1 MGTAAAAGV
10 DWNRNFDSL
19 VPAVTLT
26 SALEVDFVQ
35 IFLIIIYEMGRILK
49 QVSGGVLL
57 VAVFLSITLI
67 TASDEL
73 PKELKDIDI
82 DTLKS
87 HLPEGFLPP
96 EFQNVSLPSIE
107 DIQKIVKDKCSKI
120 AGNEEAYQKAEAAS
134 QKLGECMKGLI
145 DFGDIQ
151 EEIQKAKPT
160 GDLDTVFN
168 KYCKRRAA
176 AIECVDTFSADI
188 DVCLDDEE
196 RESKRVFVN
205 LVHGLLNF
213 VCHKDGDQIA
223 LFIAEKGPE
232 CFQEQKQPLIDCF
245 NGTLR
250 GYLDESTP
258 KPSEGI
264 PKLVMGQKQCDDM
277 DNLRACFVRV
287 LEDCQESTPAN
298 LVESMF
304 KFVRRETPCANFT
317 LPAETKKGR
326 RNGADASMRTS
337 MASTAMLMLT
347 TWLLAMVAKFIVH

>member
-1 MGTAAAAGV
+1 MTGRLLSLLIVAAVA
-10 DWNRNFDSL
+10 
-19 VPAVTLT
+19 PAL
-26 SALEVDFVQ
+26 FVQ
-35 IFLIIIYEMGRILK
+35 ADDTNKIDVDKLREHLPANLQDLQIPSMDEIENAVKEKCIKAGGTEESYEQAK
-49 QVSGGVLL
+49 QGARDLANCVKGL
-57 VAVFLSITLI
+57 V
-67 TASDEL
+67 
-73 PKELKDIDI
+73 DIDQFRQ
-82 DTLKS
+82 
-87 HLPEGFLPP
+87 E
-96 EFQNVSLPSIE
+96 VE
-107 DIQKIVKDKCSKI
+107 D
-120 AGNEEAYQKAEAAS
+120 
-134 QKLGECMKGLI
+134 
-145 DFGDIQ
+145 
-151 EEIQKAKPT
+151 AKPT

-317 LPAETKKGR
+317 VVSDPLR
-326 RNGADASMRTS
+326 
-337 MASTAMLMLT
+337 
-347 TWLLAMVAKFIVH
+347 

>member
-1 MGTAAAAGV
+1 
-10 DWNRNFDSL
+10 
-19 VPAVTLT
+19 
-26 SALEVDFVQ
+26 
-35 IFLIIIYEMGRILK
+35 MGRIAK

-57 VAVFLSITLI
+57 VAVFLSINLI

-82 DTLKS
+82 DQLKS

-96 EFQNVSLPSIE
+96 EFQNISLPSIE

-120 AGNEEAYQKAEAAS
+120 AGNEEAYQKTEAAS
-134 QKLGECMKGLI
+134 QRLGECMKGLI
-145 DFGDIQ
+145 DFGDLQ

-258 KPSEGI
+258 SQSEGI

-326 RNGADASMRTS
+326 RNGAHASMRTS